1 MRMSW
6 ESIFTGFLVIKF
18 IALIIRSKIYMT
30 LMDEM
35 IRIGSKPNFMT
46 VPAAI
51 KELNKIELIKTLD
64 GVYRLDHAI
73 TATQKA
79 ILKAFGITSAQAI
92 EMLDQL
98 GKQIAEYD
106 RLLRREKSQNP
117 KAESAAL
124 GL

>member
-1 MRMSW
+1 MSW

-18 IALIIRSKIYMT
+18 IALIIRSKIYTT

-73 TATQKA
+73 TAIQKA
-79 ILKAFGITSAQAI
+79 ILKAFGITSAGHRDA
-92 EMLDQL
+92 
-98 GKQIAEYD
+98 GSA
-106 RLLRREKSQNP
+106 RETDCRI
-117 KAESAAL
+117 
-124 GL
+124 

>member
-1 MRMSW
+1 
-6 ESIFTGFLVIKF
+6 
-18 IALIIRSKIYMT
+18 
-30 LMDEM
+30 MDEM

>member
-1 MRMSW
+1 MSW

-18 IALIIRSKIYMT
+18 IAMIIRSKIYTT

-79 ILKAFGITSAQAI
+79 ILKAFGITSAQTI